1 MSRAAEE
8 LLDCSLVEQVSR
20 LRRGELMVSDLTE
33 TALARAERIQPTLN
47 CFIRLDPDGALA
59 RARALDALPPDQR
72 HRLPLYGA
80 PVAHK
85 DLFGREGRIVTFASK
100 LYAEHR
106 AATTAT
112 VVKRFDDA
120 GAVDLGTLNLTEF
133 ACGPYG
139 LNVLAGHTR
148 NPWNLDHVAGG
159 SSSGSAAA
167 LAARVPAASMGTD
180 TGGSIRGPSS
190 ACGVFGLLPT
200 NGRVSRHGVLPLSH
214 SLDNA
219 GPLAR
224 SARDIARVLGV
235 VAGEDANDAAT
246 SREPVPDYESSL
258 SAGLRGLKIGQPVN
272 YYAEH
277 ADPEIAAMVVE
288 TARVLADLGA
298 TIVPLEVPDPRRLD
312 ALANILVVAE
322 GSAYHREDIR
332 RHPDL
337 YTPAVRDRILFGFSI
352 DAVSYIDALRLR
364 GRELHNYLEAV
375 FTKVDALLLP
385 TMPRSAPR
393 YAEVEAAVSGSGDL
407 SFSIGRFTRSFN
419 YLGLPALAVP
429 HGRTAQGLPISFQLV
444 GRPFQEATILRVAHA
459 FEQAVPPRFPTLAS
473 LREPAAPETV

>member
-1 MSRAAEE
+1 VSRTVEE
-8 LLDCSLVEQVSR
+8 VLDGSLVEQVSR
-20 LRRGELMVSDLTE
+20 LQSGELAVRDLIE
-33 TALARAERIQPTLN
+33 AALTRAERLQPALN
-47 CFIRLDPDGALA
+47 CFIMLDRDGALA
-59 RARALDALPPDQR
+59 RARALDALPSDR
-72 HRLPLYGA
+72 RRKMPLFGA

-85 DLFGREGRIVTFASK
+85 DLFAREGRIVTYASR

-106 AATTAT
+106 ASITAT
-112 VVKRFDDA
+112 AVNRFDDA

-139 LNVLAGHTR
+139 LNILVGNTR
-148 NPWNLDHVAGG
+148 NPWNLEHVAGG

-167 LAARVPAASMGTD
+167 LAARLVAASMGTD

-200 NGRVSRHGVLPLSH
+200 NGRISRHGVLPLSH
-214 SLDNA
+214 SLDNV
-219 GPLAR
+219 GVLAR
-224 SARDIARVLGV
+224 SARDIACVLGV
-235 VAGEDANDAAT
+235 VAGEDANDGAS
-246 SREPVPDYESSL
+246 SREPVPDYESGI
-258 SAGLRGLKIGQPVN
+258 SAGLGGLRIGQPVN
-272 YYAEH
+272 YYCEH
-277 ADPEIAAMVVE
+277 ADAAIAAMVAE

-332 RHPDL
+332 RHADL

-364 GRELHNYLEAV
+364 GRELQSYMDAV
-375 FTKVDALLLP
+375 FTKVDALLVP
-385 TMPRSAPR
+385 AMPRAAPR
-393 YAEVEAAVSGSGDL
+393 HAEVEAALSGASDL
-407 SFSIGRFTRSFN
+407 SFSIGKFTRSFN

-429 HGRTAQGLPISFQLV
+429 HGRTALGLPIAFQLV
-444 GRPFQEATILRVAHA
+444 GRPFQEALILRIAYR
-459 FEQAVPPRFPTLAS
+459 FEQVVPPRFPALAS
-473 LREPAAPETV
+473 PAEPAVPEIA

>member
-1 MSRAAEE
+1 MSRAAED

-20 LRRGELMVSDLTE
+20 LQSGELAVCELIE
-33 TALARAERIQPTLN
+33 TALARADRLQPALN
-47 CFIRLDPDGALA
+47 CFITLDRDGALA
-59 RARALDALPPDQR
+59 RARALDALPAHQR
-72 HRLPLYGA
+72 REMPLFGV

-85 DLFGREGRIVTFASK
+85 DIFAREGRIVTFASK

-106 AATTAT
+106 ASTTAT
-112 VVKRFDDA
+112 VVKHFEDA

-139 LNVLAGHTR
+139 LNILVGHTR

-167 LAARVPAASMGTD
+167 LAARLIAASMGSD
-180 TGGSIRGPSS
+180 TGGSIRGPAS

-200 NGRVSRHGVLPLSH
+200 NGRISRQGMLPLSH

-235 VAGEDANDAAT
+235 VAGKDATDGD
-246 SREPVPDYESSL
+246 SSSEPVADYESGI
-258 SAGLRGLKIGQPVN
+258 SAGLDGLRIGQPVN
-272 YYAEH
+272 YYPEQVDA
-277 ADPEIAAMVVE
+277 EIAAMLTE

-298 TIVPLEVPDPRRLD
+298 VMVPLEVPDPRPLD

-322 GSAYHREDIR
+322 GSAYHREDI
-332 RHPDL
+332 HHHADL
-337 YTPAVRDRILFGFSI
+337 YSPPVRERILFGFSI
-352 DAVSYIDALRLR
+352 DAVSYIDALRAR
-364 GRELHNYLEAV
+364 GRELRRYMDAV
-375 FTKVDALLLP
+375 FSRVDALLLP
-385 TMPRSAPR
+385 AMPCAAPR
-393 YAEVEAAVSGSGDL
+393 FAEVEAALSSSSDL
-407 SFSIGRFTRSFN
+407 SFSIGKFTRSFN

-429 HGRTAQGLPISFQLV
+429 HGRNALGLPIAFQLV
-444 GRPFQEATILRVAHA
+444 GRPFQEALILRIAYG
-459 FEQAVPPRFPTLAS
+459 FERAVPPRFPAVLMLAEPVV
-473 LREPAAPETV
+473 RELA

>member
-1 MSRAAEE
+1 VSRTAEE
-8 LLDCSLVEQVSR
+8 VLDCSLVEQVSR
-20 LRRGELMVSDLTE
+20 LQSGELAVCDLIE
-33 TALARAERIQPTLN
+33 TALARSEQLQPALN
-47 CFIRLDPDGALA
+47 CFISLDREGALA
-59 RARALDALPPDQR
+59 RARVLDALPADQR
-72 HRLPLYGA
+72 RNMPLFGI

-85 DLFGREGRIVTFASK
+85 DIFAREGRIVTFASK
-100 LYAEHR
+100 LYADHR
-106 AATTAT
+106 ASTTAT

-139 LNVLAGHTR
+139 LNILVGHTR

-167 LAARVPAASMGTD
+167 VAARLIAASMGTD

-235 VAGEDANDAAT
+235 VAGEDVNDGAA
-246 SREPVPDYESSL
+246 SREPVPDYESGI
-258 SAGLRGLKIGQPVN
+258 SAGLGRLRIGQPVN
-272 YYAEH
+272 YYTEQ
-277 ADPEIAAMVVE
+277 ADAEIAAMVAE
-288 TARVLADLGA
+288 TGRVLADLGA

-312 ALANILVVAE
+312 ALANILIVAE
-322 GSAYHREDIR
+322 GSAYHRDDIR
-332 RHPDL
+332 RHSHL

-364 GRELHNYLEAV
+364 GRELHSYVDAV

-385 TMPRSAPR
+385 AMPRAAPR
-393 YAEVEAAVSGSGDL
+393 YAEVEAALSGSSDL
-407 SFSIGRFTRSFN
+407 SFSIGKFTRSFN

-429 HGRTAQGLPISFQLV
+429 HGRNALGLPIAFQLV
-444 GRPFQEATILRVAHA
+444 GRPFQESLILRIAYG
-459 FEQAVPPRFPTLAS
+459 FEQVVPPRFPAVAS
-473 LREPAAPETV
+473 PAERAVPEVA